1 MIGYIM
7 TDFFYISWNNL
18 YPLYIPKVI
27 YDIHTEIIN
36 LRYIKKVRHY
46 KMMGNL

>member
-27 YDIHTEIIN
+27 YDIHTLHINITHIKNRHLII
-36 LRYIKKVRHY
+36 RQFRI
-46 KMMGNL
+46 